1 MKKIIRLTE
10 SDLTIIV
17 KKILIEGNES
27 EDKFINKIL
36 NVLDIPYFKNLKS
49 MGIDKGQYEDIFSN
63 LYNQP
68 VSVKY
73 DINDNGIVYDSL
85 YNDLYYEN
93 IGSNYWEKREFDEN
107 GKQIYYEDS
116 NGYWTKREYGENGNE
131 IYYEDSKGTIEDYRR
146 RE

>member
-1 MKKIIRLTE
+1 
-10 SDLTIIV
+10 
-17 KKILIEGNES
+17 
-27 EDKFINKIL
+27 
-36 NVLDIPYFKNLKS
+36 